1 MKVLVNSVNITLDGP
16 ESGYLNVYSLHDQ
29 NGRVRYVTGAK
40 AYASEGE
47 AQRKARPAPGWTRH
61 GVVAVQH
68 YRNHVNA
75 HNADYIAALRV
86 HVINDLDTFLS
97 RVVNQQAPT
106 GLPGGLNTA
115 PAQDEAPVTEA
126 PPLKGK
132 KATSKPRTVTGVAK
146 AGKKVV
152 KASKGAKAKKAASK
166 KPAKRS
172 TSL

>member
-40 AYASEGE
+40 AYSSEAE

-126 PPLKGK
+126 APLKGK
-132 KATSKPRTVTGVAK
+132 KVAK
-146 AGKKVV
+146 KP
-152 KASKGAKAKKAASK
+152 AKAKKATKAPVAKKKPAK

>member
-1 MKVLVNSVNITLDGP
+1 MKVLVNSINITLDGP
-16 ESGYLNVYSLHDQ
+16 ESGYLNVYSLTDQ

-40 AYASEGE
+40 AYASESE

-75 HNADYIAALRV
+75 HNADYIAALRI
-86 HVINDLDTFLS
+86 HVINDLDTFLA
-97 RVVNQQAPT
+97 RVTNQAPPT

-126 PPLKGK
+126 APLKG
-132 KATSKPRTVTGVAK
+132 R
-146 AGKKVV
+146 KVV
-152 KASKGAKAKKAASK
+152 KKPAKPAKGAKGAKGKK
-166 KPAKRS
+166 KPAKR
-172 TSL
+172 TAKRNTTR